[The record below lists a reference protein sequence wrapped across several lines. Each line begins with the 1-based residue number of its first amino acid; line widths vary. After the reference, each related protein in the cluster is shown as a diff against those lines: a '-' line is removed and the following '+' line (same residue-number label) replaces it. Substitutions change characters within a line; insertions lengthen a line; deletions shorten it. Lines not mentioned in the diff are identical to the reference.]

1 MRNNI
6 KFLAIMLITF
16 LLYVGFVYLQIKFTS
31 SLLIQIFFGVFDFIW
46 AICNLAFVIRVH
58 DELKADLFN

>member
-31 SLLIQIFFGVFDFIW
+31 SLLIRILFGVFDFAW
-46 AICNLAFVIRVH
+46 GICNLVFIIRAY
-58 DELKADLFN
+58 DELKADIFN